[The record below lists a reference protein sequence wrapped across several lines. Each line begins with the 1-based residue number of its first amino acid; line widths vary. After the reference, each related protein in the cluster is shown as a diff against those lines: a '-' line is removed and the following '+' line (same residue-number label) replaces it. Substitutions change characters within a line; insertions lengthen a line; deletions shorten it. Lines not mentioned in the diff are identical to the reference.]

1 MNALLTYVTESDF
14 RLSGRVCAWCPPVWF
29 RCWMAGATRLGDGW
43 LWLSVAVLL
52 PAAGRFDLLGAAALA
67 AALANTAVVLLKRC
81 FRRPR
86 PRPHELFGIAAP
98 AHFAFDRFSFPSGHS
113 LNAFA
118 LCGVLGPAFPPLLPL
133 FAFVAGSVAA
143 SRVVLGLHYLS
154 DVVVGTLVGILLG
167 AAAYGL
173 VFW

>member
-14 RLSGRVCAWCPPVWF
+14 RLSGRVCAWCPPRWCRF
-29 RCWMAGATRLGDGW
+29 WMAGATRLGDGW
-43 LWLSVAVLL
+43 LWLLVAILL
-52 PAAGRFDLLGAAALA
+52 PATGRFDLLAAAAVA
-67 AALANTAVVLLKRC
+67 AALANASVVLLKRR

-118 LCGVLGPAFPPLLPL
+118 LCGVLSPAFPPLAPL

-154 DVVVGTLVGILLG
+154 DVLVGTLVGVLLG
-167 AAAYGL
+167 GIAYGL
-173 VFW
+173 VLW

>member
-14 RLSGRVCAWCPPVWF
+14 RLSGRVCAWCPPRWF
-29 RCWMAGATRLGDGW
+29 RLWMVGATRLGDGW
-43 LWLSVAVLL
+43 LWFL
-52 PAAGRFDLLGAAALA
+52 AAALLVVTRRWDLLAAAAVA
-67 AALANTAVVLLKRC
+67 AALANASIVLLKRR

-98 AHFAFDRFSFPSGHS
+98 AHFAFDRFSFPSGHA

-118 LCGVLGPAFPPLLPL
+118 LCGVLSPAFSPLAPVLGL
-133 FAFVAGSVAA
+133 VAGSVAV

-154 DVVVGTLVGILLG
+154 DVLVGTLLGALLG
-167 AAAYGL
+167 AAAYAL
-173 VFW
+173 VF